1 MTLHTLTVITLVN
14 IIAVCVE
21 RFRVINDDKCLH
33 DMLADQM
40 IYELCDIDLLYL
52 KVNDDELKRR
62 SHGRIMNSLSIS

>member
-21 RFRVINDDKCLH
+21 RFRVINDDKLLH

-40 IYELCDIDLLYL
+40 IYGLCDIDPFYL
-52 KVNDDELKRR
+52 KVVVYVYIWFKTQIY
-62 SHGRIMNSLSIS
+62 SKSI